1 MSSWYEILEQRNKEI
16 EALKSQIE
24 ELEQNKASIEQR
36 IKRRRI

>member
-24 ELEQNKASIEQR
+24 ELEQNKASIE
-36 IKRRRI
+36 